1 VVYLDVVCLNYDGG
15 VLDAA
20 VLACVGA
27 LKNREHP
34 RDARFTPPLT
44 TVFMQSSSP
53 RPFGTLT
60 TGRRRACPSRQH
72 PLGELSLL
80 VPSRSV
86 FPLESSTGAYPSSG
100 SRYHSSDS
108 SFVAG
113 IYSQTQL
120 SSNLNSAHLTSP
132 SPSPLPPY
140 HRAEQISCT
149 CTRQVHRCRLL
160 ELSAR
165 GRILSS
171 SVSRWH
177 ESEQENSRLSSRA
190 DYATWSY

>member
-1 VVYLDVVCLNYDGG
+1 MSTL
-15 VLDAA
+15 
-20 VLACVGA
+20 
-27 LKNREHP
+27 RRTIH
-34 RDARFTPPLT
+34 PPLT
-44 TVFMQSSSP
+44 MVSLQSFSL
-53 RPFGTLT
+53 RPHGTPT
-60 TGRRRACPSRQH
+60 TDRRRACPSPQH

-80 VPSRSV
+80 VPSHSAS
-86 FPLESSTGAYPSSG
+86 PLVSSAGEQLPSG
-100 SRYHSSDS
+100 PRYHLTDR